1 MATWHDVERLALE
14 LPETSLGEAHEGSP
28 AVTVGDVQFA
38 RLRSPDDG
46 REVLQFWV
54 PERELVAAYVE
65 EDPRTYRAAPG
76 FSKKVVMAEL
86 ALLDLEAVRAI
97 LAESWAARAPARVL
111 RANRD
116 DS

>member
-1 MATWHDVERLALE
+1 MATWHDVERLAAE

-65 EDPRTYRAAPG
+65 EDPRAFRAAPG
-76 FSKKVVMAEL
+76 FSKKAVMAEL

>member
-1 MATWHDVERLALE
+1 MATWHDVERLAAE

-65 EDPRTYRAAPG
+65 EDPRAFRAAQGTRPCRLQQRQG
-76 FSKKVVMAEL
+76 HDCVADDQ
-86 ALLDLEAVRAI
+86 ATAT
-97 LAESWAARAPARVL
+97 
-111 RANRD
+111 RD
-116 DS
+116 DRNSAFR